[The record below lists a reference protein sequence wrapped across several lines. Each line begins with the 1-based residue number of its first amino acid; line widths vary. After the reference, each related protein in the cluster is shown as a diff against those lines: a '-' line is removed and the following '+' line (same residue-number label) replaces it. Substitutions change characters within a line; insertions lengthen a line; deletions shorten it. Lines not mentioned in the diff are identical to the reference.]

1 MFNKKKK
8 VNLSEINLTIIKSLK
23 YFEQIEAERDKFFQN
38 VYYMRVPGGLIRT
51 VSNQQGVSQLFIS
64 LPDSFFIPS

>member
-8 VNLSEINLTIIKSLK
+8 VNLSEINLTTIKSLK